1 MFKYRLEHI
10 FSYLVTLKDP
20 PEIIGPVPE
29 GIRANFYVTGGEISG
44 PRLRGTIRPVG
55 GDWLTVRTD
64 GMGILDVRATL
75 ESHDGALIDTAYTGV
90 ADFGEDGYARFLRQD
105 LPRTVQLRV
114 VPRFRTVHPG
124 YQWLNR
130 VQCIGIGEVDMERLE
145 VRYDMYA
152 LR

>member
-1 MFKYRLEHI
+1 MFEYRLEHI
-10 FSYLVTLKDP
+10 FSYVVTLKDP

-44 PRLRGTIRPVG
+44 PKLRGTIRPVG

-90 ADFGEDGYARFLRQD
+90 ADFGEDGYERFLRQD